1 MVSAQ
6 RLVLSLLA
14 TACAWLGD
22 REGAVTAVDELDRL
36 PRHPFVEP
44 EQQLGRAWTLAAA
57 GDLPGAR
64 QVLHDAAELARRAGY
79 LSTEAHLLHDVVRL
93 GAAAS
98 VADRLAALAT
108 ECEGALVAA
117 YAAHGAASARGRP
130 AALVDVVDQFERMG
144 AMLLASEAAT
154 EAAQAL
160 QDAGDR
166 RASAAQGVRAAALG
180 RHCEGARTP
189 GMTAPVAVTPLTQ
202 RERDIATLAADGAS
216 SKEIA
221 DRLHLS
227 VRTVNNHLQSAY
239 SKLGIAGRRELAAAL
254 AERPD

>member
-1 MVSAQ
+1 
-6 RLVLSLLA
+6 
-14 TACAWLGD
+14 
-22 REGAVTAVDELDRL
+22 
-36 PRHPFVEP
+36 
-44 EQQLGRAWTLAAA
+44 
-57 GDLPGAR
+57 
-64 QVLHDAAELARRAGY
+64 
-79 LSTEAHLLHDVVRL
+79 
-93 GAAAS
+93 
-98 VADRLAALAT
+98 
-108 ECEGALVAA
+108 
-117 YAAHGAASARGRP
+117 
-130 AALVDVVDQFERMG
+130 VVDQFERMG
-144 AMLLASEAAT
+144 ALLLASEAAT

-166 RASAAQGVRAAALG
+166 RASAALGVRAVGLG